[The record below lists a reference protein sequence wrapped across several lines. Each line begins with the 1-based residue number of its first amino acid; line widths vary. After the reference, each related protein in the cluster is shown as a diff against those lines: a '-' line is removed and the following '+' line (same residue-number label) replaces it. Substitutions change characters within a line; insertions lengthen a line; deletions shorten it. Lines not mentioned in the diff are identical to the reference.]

1 MAGAVQA
8 FIIGEVD
15 ESERSV
21 RKTLEQHPLLFS
33 FQDKTFFQWQAFSF
47 RSALPKHVSS
57 SADESRN
64 ATAGAHTKQ
73 LERDCKK
80 GVIMAA
86 LWS

>member
-1 MAGAVQA
+1 MAGAVPA

-21 RKTLEQHPLLFS
+21 RKTPEQHLLLFS
-33 FQDKTFFQWQAFSF
+33 SQDKTFFQWQAFSF

-57 SADESRN
+57 SADKSRN
-64 ATAGAHTKQ
+64 APAGALTKQ
-73 LERDCKK
+73 LERECKK
-80 GVIMAA
+80 EVIMAA

>member
-21 RKTLEQHPLLFS
+21 RKTLEKHLLLFS
-33 FQDKTFFQWQAFSF
+33 FQDKTFFLVAGFQLSEC
-47 RSALPKHVSS
+47 SS
-57 SADESRN
+57 QTCEHESRN
-64 ATAGAHTKQ
+64 AAAGAHTKQ

-80 GVIMAA
+80 EVIMAA

>member
-1 MAGAVQA
+1 MAGAVPA

-21 RKTLEQHPLLFS
+21 RKTPEQHLLLFS
-33 FQDKTFFQWQAFSF
+33 SQDKTFLQWQAFSF
-47 RSALPKHVSS
+47 QSALPKHVSS
-57 SADESRN
+57 SVDKSWN
-64 ATAGAHTKQ
+64 ATAHTKQ

-80 GVIMAA
+80 EVIMAA